1 MVVTTKMTLN
11 QAIKDLEEVR
21 GWNDVEY
28 QKRIN
33 VIKIETKKLQL
44 KVKKLEKRNQELKQT
59 IKDGTLF

>member
-1 MVVTTKMTLN
+1 MTLN

-33 VIKIETKKLQL
+33 VIKTEIRKL
-44 KVKKLEKRNQELKQT
+44 KAKIKSFEKRNQELKQT
-59 IKDGTLF
+59 VKDGMVF